1 MISVRNVLT
10 ALAVAFTAYLGARGL
25 WWTEPVPQPLV
36 VFATLGLYLAT
47 TWLCI
52 FWENPT
58 PPAEAGDEAAEP
70 TPSPRGP
77 TVLPAW
83 GGVFAL
89 ASAAIVPSAIAYGVG
104 PDART
109 ASFAT
114 WYLGGIGAL
123 MTIVMVRRR
132 PWVAWIGIV
141 LLAVASMLWMGPL
154 DALALGLVGSV
165 VWVAAAQLLVRS
177 TDRAARDTSRLAQ
190 LQRAASAW
198 QAAQVVRRRER
209 RVQVQRALAVAG
221 PILTRTVARGG
232 RLDDEDRRRARIAE
246 GSLRDEI
253 RAPKLLDDAV
263 REQLREARSRGTT
276 VTVLDEGWLDGLDQ
290 ASLDEIRAHLA
301 DAVRA
306 SSSARLFIRT
316 SPDERIAAT
325 VVGRSASGP
334 GLSDE
339 DAVDLWVEIPRAADS
354 RQEVQLEGD
363 GDVEESLAPRPG
375 GGGDPGRGAE

>member
-10 ALAVAFTAYLGARGL
+10 ALALAFTAYLGARGL

-52 FWENPT
+52 FWEQPIVRADT
-58 PPAEAGDEAAEP
+58 GEDAADV
-70 TPSPRGP
+70 SARGP
-77 TVLPAW
+77 TVLPVW
-83 GGVFAL
+83 GGVLAL
-89 ASAAIVPSAIAYGVG
+89 ASAAIVPSAIAYAVG

-141 LLAVASMLWMGPL
+141 LLAVASMLWMGPV

-165 VWVAAAQLLVRS
+165 VWVAVAQLLVRS
-177 TDRAARDTSRLAQ
+177 LDRAARDTSRLAQ

-198 QAAQVVRRRER
+198 QAAQLVRRRER

-221 PILTRTVARGG
+221 PVLSRTVARGG

-263 REQLREARSRGTT
+263 REQLREARGRGAT

-290 ASLDEIRAHLA
+290 ASLDSVRARLA

-306 SSSARLFIRT
+306 STSARLFIRT

-339 DAVDLWVEIPRAADS
+339 DVVDLWVEIPRAPESD
-354 RQEVQLEGD
+354 EGD
-363 GDVEESLAPRPG
+363 EEGHAPRPG
-375 GGGDPGRGAE
+375 GGGDPGREAE